1 MTPKAID
8 IYGSDT
14 PNFPEVVVM
23 KVKQVVIQKYT
34 FFVKKRRGTAC
45 LRPLTPSG
53 DSAPCTPARGTAPTL
68 S

>member
-34 FFVKKRRGTAC
+34 FFVKKGGEQ
-45 LRPLTPSG
+45 LVF
-53 DSAPCTPARGTAPTL
+53 AP
-68 S
+68 